1 MFGLTAWLR
10 HGHNISLRK
19 GCNQRKDKKAMKD
32 PKSALEAF
40 RELALEALDKEGD
53 KANEEMERRQ
63 VAITR
68 LGHWEGED
76 VNDSSALLFI
86 PRNRVKK

>member
-10 HGHNISLRK
+10 HGHKISLRK

-53 KANEEMERRQ
+53 KANEEMERTH

-86 PRNRVKK
+86 PRNRLKK

>member
-1 MFGLTAWLR
+1 
-10 HGHNISLRK
+10 
-19 GCNQRKDKKAMKD
+19 MKD

-40 RELALEALDKEGD
+40 RELALEALDKEGG
-53 KANEEMERRQ
+53 KANEEMERRH

-76 VNDSSALLFI
+76 VNDSSAFLFI
-86 PRNRVKK
+86 PRTE